1 MPTCRTIV
9 RAAAILAA
17 IAPTALPLPCAT
29 AQEPGTRGAV
39 APTAVPAQAAPPK
52 ARVALRYGAQRQG
65 RREDPAMNRWREDR
79 LGAIFHFGLYSLAAG
94 SWGGKECDCTAEFI
108 KTGMQVPDADYDALM
123 SRFDPAKESP
133 ARWVA
138 MAKEMGA
145 RYVILTA
152 KHHDGFC
159 LWPSDETDYDVA
171 STPYRED
178 LVGQF
183 VQAAKDAGLDVLLYY
198 SILDWHHPDWRG
210 DLRTDGDRA
219 AFARYWGYA
228 TRQCEEL
235 LRRYPSVMGLWFDG
249 TWDDSVK
256 SNGQLTLA
264 LEQRL
269 RAIKPDVLV
278 GSRLRADDKG
288 ARHFDSNGLLM
299 GDWEQGWER
308 KLPRTPPANDWECVM
323 TVPENGWGYQA
334 NWKGHLKDTHEVLE
348 MAARCVAMGGNF
360 VLNFGPMG
368 NGGIRPEEQALAR
381 GIGDWMRANGDAI
394 AGCGLSGLPKI
405 DWGWWTKKPGST
417 DLNAIVFNLPLSG
430 ALPVVL
436 PRNQAPES
444 ATIVGG
450 DGAPLRIEA
459 TRPGEW
465 LVHLGGRTFTQP
477 FTVRVKVKQAG

>member
-1 MPTCRTIV
+1 MHLHRTIL
-9 RAAAILAA
+9 RAAAVLAA
-17 IAPTALPLPCAT
+17 ALVLPAAP
-29 AQEPGTRGAV
+29 AQEPGSRGAA
-39 APTAVPAQAAPPK
+39 APARSAAARSAAAAPPK
-52 ARVALRYGAQRQG
+52 PRVELRYGAQRRG
-65 RREDPAMNRWREDR
+65 RRDDPAMNRWREDR
-79 LGAIFHFGLYSLAAG
+79 LGMIVHFGLYSIAAG
-94 SWGGKECDCTAEFI
+94 SWGGKEHDGAAESI
-108 KTGMQVPDADYDALM
+108 KMGAQVPDTDYDALLK
-123 SRFDPAKESP
+123 RFDPAKDSP

-171 STPYRED
+171 ATPYRED

-210 DLRTDGDRA
+210 ELRTPDDRA

-228 TRQCEEL
+228 TRQCAEL
-235 LRRYPSVMGLWFDG
+235 LRRYPSIMGLWFDG
-249 TWDDSVK
+249 TEDSSVK
-256 SNGQLTLA
+256 ANGQLTLA
-264 LEQRL
+264 LEQQL
-269 RAIKPDVLV
+269 RGMKPDVLI
-278 GSRLRADDKG
+278 GSRLRADENG
-288 ARHFDSNGLLM
+288 ACHFDSNGDLM

-323 TVPENGWGYQA
+323 TVPENGWGYHA
-334 NWKGHLKDTHEVLE
+334 AWKGHLKDTHEVLE

-360 VLNFGPMG
+360 VLNVGPMG
-368 NGGIRPEEQALAR
+368 DGGIRPEEQALAR
-381 GIGDWMRANGDAI
+381 GIGDWMRTNGSAI
-394 AGCGLSGLPKI
+394 VGCGLSGLPKI
-405 DWGWWTKKPGST
+405 DWGWWTRQPGST
-417 DLNAIVFNLPLSG
+417 ELNAIVFNLPLSG

-444 ATIVGG
+444 ATILGG

-477 FTVRVKVKQAG
+477 FTVRVKVKPAG